1 MSQQEKNLS
10 QSQGAAAENTRARP
24 VAAPPVDIYE
34 NEQGYLV
41 LADLPGVAN
50 DGVQIRFEDG
60 ELSIRATRNDEGAG
74 QLLGAEFGAVD
85 FVRRFSIP
93 ETVDAE
99 KIDAKLSNGVLH
111 LSLPKA
117 SRVRPRQISVKVA

>member
-1 MSQQEKNLS
+1 MSQEKNLT
-10 QSQGAAAENTRARP
+10 QNTTPENTRARP

-41 LADLPGVAN
+41 LADLPGVGN
-50 DGVQIRFEDG
+50 DDVQIRYDGG
-60 ELSIRATRNDEGAG
+60 ELSIRATRSDNGPG
-74 QLLGAEFGAVD
+74 QLLGAEFSAVD
-85 FVRRFSIP
+85 YVRRFTIP

-117 SRVRPRQISVKVA
+117 SRARPRQISVKVG

>member
-1 MSQQEKNLS
+1 MSQQEKNQS
-10 QSQGAAAENTRARP
+10 QSQAVAENTRTRP
-24 VAAPPVDIYE
+24 VVAPPVDIYE
-34 NEQGYLV
+34 NEHGYLV

-50 DGVQIRFEDG
+50 DDAQIRFEDG